1 MNVLPLEIMSRLSRR
16 MTRLYG
22 ESMTPQLMERMGLL
36 AGRYTSEGWPAQKPK
51 HPLWNERDAVLITYG
66 DMIRA
71 PNEKPLISLR
81 RFLSQHLKGAVQ
93 TVHIL
98 PFFPYSSDEGFSVI
112 DYRTVDKALGDWPD
126 ITEIGKE
133 FDLMF
138 DLVLNHV
145 SRQNRWFTHF
155 VNGIAP
161 ARDYFIE
168 MDPSVDL
175 SAVVRPRASPLL
187 SPTQTPFGKR
197 CVWTTFSA
205 DQIDLNFSNPDVLFE
220 FLDILL
226 WYVSQGVRII
236 RLDAIAY
243 VWKRLGTSC
252 INLPETH
259 EVVKVLRDV
268 LQMLAPEVIL
278 LTETNLP
285 HEQNISYFGQ
295 GDEAHMVY
303 QFSLPPLL
311 LHALHTGTTNYLK
324 EWMASWPQL
333 PAGCTF
339 LNFTASHDGIGV
351 RPLEGLI
358 PDSELAQ
365 LIDAMRECGAHV
377 SSRMNNDTEIASPYE
392 LNITYFDALGDP
404 NPSVTAQHI
413 ARFLCSQTIM
423 LALKGIPAIYFH
435 SLTATRNNYRGV
447 ASTGQSRAINRKR
460 WDEAALGAVLK
471 DPTSHTARVFYEY
484 VRRLKLR
491 AQHRAFHPDGAQRL
505 LDLEDG
511 LFGIERTTVDGS
523 EKLAS
528 ISNLTCEPK
537 RLKPAHVLPDWRGRS
552 QDSGSFQDL
561 LTGAERTSDT
571 LELGPYETVWLTS

>member
-1 MNVLPLEIMSRLSRR
+1 

-22 ESMTPQLMERMGLL
+22 ESMTPQLMKRIELL
-36 AGRYTSEGWPAQKPK
+36 AGRYASEGLPAQQLKT
-51 HPLWNERDAVLITYG
+51 PLWNEHDAVLITYG

-71 PNEKPLISLR
+71 PDEKPLISLR

-93 TVHIL
+93 TIHIL

-112 DYRTVDKALGDWPD
+112 DYRTVDEVLGDWPD

-145 SRQNRWFTHF
+145 SRQSSWFIHF

-161 ARDYFIE
+161 DRDYFIE
-168 MDPSVDL
+168 MEPSIDL
-175 SAVVRPRASPLL
+175 SDVVRPRASPLL

-243 VWKRLGTSC
+243 LWKRLGTSC

-311 LHALHTGTTNYLK
+311 LHALHTGSTAYLT

-358 PDSELAQ
+358 PESELAQ
-365 LIDAMRECGAHV
+365 LIDAMRERGAHV
-377 SSRMNNDTEIASPYE
+377 SSRMNNDTGIESPYE
-392 LNITYFDALGDP
+392 LNITYFDALSDP
-404 NPSVTAQHI
+404 SPSITEQHV

-447 ASTGQSRAINRKR
+447 ASTGQTRAINRKR
-460 WDEAALGAVLK
+460 WDKATLGAVLK
-471 DPTSHTARVFYEY
+471 DPASHTARVFYEY

-491 AQHRAFHPDGAQRL
+491 TQHRAFHPDGAQRL

-511 LFGIERTTVDGS
+511 LFGIERTAIGGN

-537 RLKPAHVLPDWRGRS
+537 RFKAAHVLPEWHGRS
-552 QDSGSFQDL
+552 QGSGSFQDL
-561 LTGAERTSDT
+561 LTATERTTDT
-571 LELGPYETVWLTS
+571 LELGPYESVWLTSP